1 MGKHVANMTSASTSP
16 TPIAPIPRSTNVG
29 DVWGGLAAMLVAL
42 PSAIAFGVTI
52 YAPLGGS
59 LAAQGALAGILGA
72 TLLGLISPTFGGSQR
87 LITAPC
93 APAAAVLSGLALGF
107 TQQGIAAEAVILM
120 LGLIALLAG
129 LFQIAL
135 GLLGVGR
142 LIRFIPYPVVSG
154 YLSGVGLIIIG
165 SQIPKLLGAPPGTT
179 LLGALGAPSLWSWQS
194 IVVGG
199 MVMATMVLIPRVT
212 QAVPAAILA
221 LLAGIASYL
230 GLGLLDPTLLST
242 TGNPLLVGNLSTGE
256 GSLTDTLRN
265 NWHALSAL
273 GMTAILSVLMPALTL
288 ALLLSIDTLKTCL
301 VLDAMT
307 NSHHDSNRELIGQGL
322 GNIGSSLVGGI
333 PGAGTMGA
341 TLINLSS
348 GGTTRKS
355 GIMAGVFSLAAFLL
369 LAPLI
374 AWVPVAA
381 LAAILMVIGYR
392 MIDRHSLS
400 YSYSPAT
407 RLDFAVIVAVIL
419 VAVFGSLVAA
429 SGVGV
434 ALAMV
439 LFIRE
444 QTKSSVV
451 RNRIEGHD
459 IFTKRAR
466 SEKEVGNPETEGD
479 TTVVFELQGS
489 LFFGTANQLQSALE
503 PELINRKYVILS
515 MRRVQSL
522 DVTATH
528 VLEQIKDRLE
538 ENNANLVFCDIPK
551 DLPSGLKMKRFL
563 KETGVVRPT
572 NKAFAFRQLDEAL
585 EWVENQ
591 ERQQALEA
599 ETDAPALALRE
610 FPVFAHQTEDSLA
623 SLEAVLEP
631 RSIKAGKKVF
641 KSGGHDSDLFFIRRG
656 TVKITLPIRKKES
669 YHLATTTRGGII
681 GNMGFLDDTGH
692 AADAVALTDT
702 EVYALSRDAFEK
714 LALDHRTISLTIMKA
729 VARNLSTRLR
739 VTIDELQTLR
749 G

>member
-1 MGKHVANMTSASTSP
+1 MTP
-16 TPIAPIPRSTNVG
+16 TPRSSNAG
-29 DVWGGLAAMLVAL
+29 DIWGGLAAMLVAL

-72 TLLGLISPTFGGSQR
+72 TALGLIAPTFGGSQR

-93 APAAAVLSGLALGF
+93 APAAAVLSALALGF
-107 TQQGIAAEAVILM
+107 TQQGITAEAVILM

-129 LFQIAL
+129 LIQIAL
-135 GLLGVGR
+135 GLVGVGR

-165 SQIPKLLGAPPGTT
+165 SQIPKFLGAPAGAKLLDALMAPGTW
-179 LLGALGAPSLWSWQS
+179 AWQS
-194 IVVGG
+194 ILVGAV
-199 MVMATMVLIPRVT
+199 VMATMVLIPRVT

-221 LLAGIASYL
+221 LVAGICSHL
-230 GLGLLDPTLLST
+230 GLGLLDPTLMST
-242 TGNPLLVGNLSTGE
+242 EHNPLLVGTLSSGE
-256 GSLTDTLRN
+256 GSLTDTVRS
-265 NWHALSAL
+265 NWHALKAL
-273 GMTAILSVLMPALTL
+273 GMTAVLGVLMPALTL

-301 VLDAMT
+301 VIDAMS

-322 GNIGSSLVGGI
+322 ANIGSSLIGGI

-341 TLINLSS
+341 SLINLSS

-381 LAAILMVIGYR
+381 LAAILLVIGYR

-407 RLDFAVIVAVIL
+407 RLDFVVIMTVVL
-419 VAVFGSLVAA
+419 VAIFGSLVAA

-459 IFTKRAR
+459 IFSKRAR
-466 SEKEVGNPETEGD
+466 SEKEVGNPDTEGD

-503 PELINRKYVILS
+503 PETTKRKYVILS

-538 ENNANLVFCDIPK
+538 DNNANLVFCDIPK

-563 KETGVVRPT
+563 KDTGVVRPT

-591 ERQQALEA
+591 ERQEALKQ
-599 ETDAPALALRE
+599 ETDGPPLELRE
-610 FPVFAHQTEDSLA
+610 FPVFARQAEESLA
-623 SLEAVLEP
+623 ALAAVLKTHAV
-631 RSIKAGKKVF
+631 KAGKKVF
-641 KSGGHDSDLFFIRRG
+641 KAGSNDTDLFFIRRG

-681 GNMGFLDDTGH
+681 GNMGFLDAEGH

-702 EVYALSRDAFEK
+702 EVYSLSREAFEE
-714 LALDHRTISLTIMKA
+714 LAINHRTISLTIIKA

-739 VTIDELQTLR
+739 VTIEELQTLR